1 MPWSFCVLF
10 SSMQLH
16 IVLFVWQHTPF
27 LNKNITIWILIL
39 VHLKLFCQLHQCN
52 VKKYI
57 LKTFHEQI
65 QILCKSRLISSSRVK
80 IDSKLLFFP
89 VILPVVIIQWT
100 QRMLSYL
107 EAWIMGVVLVVI
119 IVGCISSNINNAM
132 LSKTNLRQQK
142 VVRSPDISYSRFLR
156 ALSAH
161 WALVRRTDRA

>member
-1 MPWSFCVLF
+1 MNLNPRISDTTIDFEIARLFLWSISGFTF
-10 SSMQLH
+10 D
-16 IVLFVWQHTPF
+16 TA
-27 LNKNITIWILIL
+27 L

-119 IVGCISSNINNAM
+119 IVGCISSSNINNAM

-142 VVRSPDISYSRFLR
+142 VVRSPDISWSRFLR

-161 WALVRRTDRA
+161 WALLRRTDGA

>member
-1 MPWSFCVLF
+1 MEIARFVYCLKQDQVVQGLTFDTALVTKSFPVKHTN
-10 SSMQLH
+10 SMQYNATYKMLQ
-16 IVLFVWQHTPF
+16 FS
-27 LNKNITIWILIL
+27 LNLYFWFKI
-39 VHLKLFCQLHQCN
+39 
-52 VKKYI
+52 
-57 LKTFHEQI
+57 
-65 QILCKSRLISSSRVK
+65 RLTSSSRVK
-80 IDSKLLFFP
+80 VDSKLLFFP

-142 VVRSPDISYSRFLR
+142 VVRSPDISWSRFLR

-161 WALVRRTDRA
+161 WALHRRTDGA